1 MISVSRILSAVFALC
16 LVGFTIFYY
25 KTHHATQRRLA
36 SLESYQLSDQRFLVY
51 SRYGFP
57 LLSLDRSL
65 TEKESATLPFML
77 KKLVAQDATV
87 LHLGTHAGL
96 HTFLI
101 AKQLNDK
108 GKILAFEGHPKFF
121 ALLKENATL
130 HNLDSTIQPFPLIP
144 SEKEGTLSV
153 CLEAASVTS
162 DDTTVNTSYEQ
173 GLTGTHCYDIQLKP
187 LDNLSL
193 PAIDFLLIEND
204 IDVSQALAGGY
215 DFLAQSKWPPILIVP
230 SCSLAQSQH
239 QSWIN
244 RLKKEG
250 YYFYQLSPTAPTAF
264 KVMRIDPHHPPANGS
279 SYLFF
284 SRELLPVSIDQ

>member
-193 PAIDFLLIEND
+193 PA
-204 IDVSQALAGGY
+204 
-215 DFLAQSKWPPILIVP
+215 KWPPILIVP
-230 SCSLAQSQH
+230 SFSLAQSQH